1 MEKFNTNYRELGY
14 LLALTIIV
22 YFLRDS
28 VFLFPL
34 WRLGTLF
41 HELGHGIGAVLTG
54 GSIREIQ
61 INYDGGGLCKST
73 GGWRFV
79 TLPAGYLGN
88 MLVGGMLMCWAAH
101 SKQDRK
107 IMRYLG
113 IFLLIFTFAYVR
125 PVPGFG
131 FLFCILTSTAILALS
146 SYASQKINDFFL
158 KIIGL
163 NSSLQAVFHLP
174 NYANPRSDAT
184 KFSELLGG
192 TPFFWA
198 TVWWITALVAS
209 FYFLYIAT
217 RYKASNE

>member
-1 MEKFNTNYRELGY
+1 
-14 LLALTIIV
+14 
-22 YFLRDS
+22 
-28 VFLFPL
+28 
-34 WRLGTLF
+34 
-41 HELGHGIGAVLTG
+41 
-54 GSIREIQ
+54 
-61 INYDGGGLCKST
+61 
-73 GGWRFV
+73 
-79 TLPAGYLGN
+79 
-88 MLVGGMLMCWAAH
+88 MCWAAH

-131 FLFCILTSTAILALS
+131 FLFCILTSTTILALS

-192 TPFFWA
+192 TPFFLGYS
-198 TVWWITALVAS
+198 LVDNS
-209 FYFLYIAT
+209 FSRIFLLFIYCYEIQ
-217 RYKASNE
+217 SF